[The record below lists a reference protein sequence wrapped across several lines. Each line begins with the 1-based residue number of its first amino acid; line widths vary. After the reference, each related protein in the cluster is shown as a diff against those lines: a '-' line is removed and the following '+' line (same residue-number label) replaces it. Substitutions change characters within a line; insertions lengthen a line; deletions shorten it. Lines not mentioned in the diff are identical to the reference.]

1 MIKEKQKRKTIP
13 VFFKAWF
20 CTYLIMYICISF
32 CFGVFAEQG
41 EQRLFDGAELFT
53 ESEKSGLESELEHAI
68 EETGMDFV
76 VVTTEDAQGKSAERY
91 GEDFYIDGNFG
102 TDEEY
107 SGMLFLIDMDNREIF
122 FTPVGKMN
130 YYITDS
136 RRDQIL
142 DDAFELVAE
151 EDYAGAAML
160 AVEDTKDYVRSG
172 IDYSVYPEMDP
183 DYGKKKVTPMEAGV
197 AFAVSALLAFLPCA
211 AVVREY
217 TKDKNRDDAAGFQN
231 RYRSESHFVMQNSRD
246 YFLGQNVTSVRIE
259 RQYSSGSGK
268 SSGGGYKG
276 SNSHS
281 SSGRSFN
288 GGSRKF

>member
-1 MIKEKQKRKTIP
+1 MTKEKRKTISL
-13 VFFKAWF
+13 FFKTLF
-20 CTYLIMYICISF
+20 CICLTMSACVFF
-32 CFGVFAEQG
+32 CFGVFAVQG
-41 EQRLFDGAELFT
+41 EQRLFDEAELFS
-53 ESEKSGLESELEHAI
+53 ESERSELERELDQAI

-142 DDAFELVAE
+142 DDAFELVIE

-160 AVEDTKDYVRSG
+160 AVEDTTGYVRSG
-172 IDYSVYPEMDP
+172 IDYSVYPQMDP

-197 AFAVSALLAFLPCA
+197 AFAVSFLLAFLPCA
-211 AVVREY
+211 GVVREY
-217 TKDKNRDDAAGFQN
+217 TKDKNRDGAVGFQN

-246 YFLGQNVTSVRIE
+246 HFLGQNVTSVRIE
-259 RQYSSGSGK
+259 SSSSSDSGK